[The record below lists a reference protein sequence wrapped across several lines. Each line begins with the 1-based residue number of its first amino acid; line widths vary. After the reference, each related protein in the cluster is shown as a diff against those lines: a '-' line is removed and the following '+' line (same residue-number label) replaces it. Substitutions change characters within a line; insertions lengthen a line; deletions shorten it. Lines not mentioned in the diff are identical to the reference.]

1 MITWR
6 SAPSPLGD
14 LVAVADDD
22 WLTDLILP
30 GEARVVPEGAVEG
43 GPTVDRA
50 AAQLGAWFARERER
64 FDLPLAPR
72 GSAFQRRVWA
82 ALVAVPY
89 GTTASYREIATAIGQ
104 PTATRAVGAANGRN
118 PIPLI
123 IPCHRVIGADG
134 ALVGYSGGGGIE
146 TKRTLLDFEQGVLS
160 LNV

>member
-1 MITWR
+1 MVTWR
-6 SAPSPLGD
+6 RAPSPLGD
-14 LVAVADDD
+14 LIAVADDD
-22 WLTDLILP
+22 WLTDLLLP
-30 GEARVVPEGAVEG
+30 GDNRSVPEGAAEG

-50 AAQLGAWFARERER
+50 ARELDEWFARERER

-72 GSAFQRRVWA
+72 GTAFQRRVWA

-89 GTTASYREIATAIGQ
+89 GRTASYRDIAAAIGQ

-146 TKRTLLDFEQGVLS
+146 TKRHLLDFEQGVLS